1 MMHRLFW
8 GLFFVLLD
16 IDLTVGRATFDIL
29 PDFLGF
35 FLLMKGMEAEAS
47 GTGRFQRSRHLAFG
61 LFLLGAVCTGAGLL
75 NLEPMTEVVFWGL
88 ESLCLVGFLWILR
101 EITAH
106 GSEQLKALRL
116 IVAVVEVL
124 AALLGWV
131 PLVGGIC
138 GAATQVTA
146 IVFLLTY
153 WKEIK
158 RSAE

>member
-1 MMHRLFW
+1 MHRLFW

-35 FLLMKGMEAEAS
+35 FLLMKGMEAEDS

-116 IVAVVEVL
+116 IVGIVQVL
-124 AALLGWV
+124 GMVFGWL
-131 PLVGGIC
+131 PLVGSIC
-138 GAATQVTA
+138 AAAALV
-146 IVFLLTY
+146 IGGVFLLAF
-153 WKEIK
+153 WKEMK
-158 RSAE
+158 SAE

>member
-35 FLLMKGMEAEAS
+35 FLLMKGMEAEDS

-116 IVAVVEVL
+116 IVGIVQVL
-124 AALLGWV
+124 GMVFGWL
-131 PLVGGIC
+131 PLVGSIC
-138 GAATQVTA
+138 AAAALV
-146 IVFLLTY
+146 IGGVFLLAF
-153 WKEIK
+153 WKEMK
-158 RSAE
+158 SAE

>member
-16 IDLTVGRATFDIL
+16 IPVTVGRAEIEIL

-35 FLLMKGMEAEAS
+35 FLLMKDMETAAS
-47 GTGRFQRSRHLAFG
+47 ETGRFEKSRHVAFG
-61 LFLLGAVCTGAGLL
+61 LFLLSAVCYGANLL
-75 NLEPMTEVVFWGL
+75 NLKPMTEVAFWAL
-88 ESLCLVGFLWILR
+88 EFFCLVGFLWILR
-101 EITAH
+101 EVTAH

-131 PLVGGIC
+131 PLVGSIC
-138 GAATQVTA
+138 RTAALVTG
-146 IVFLLTY
+146 IVFLLAY
-153 WKEIK
+153 WKK
-158 RSAE
+158 

>member
-1 MMHRLFW
+1 MHRLFW

-47 GTGRFQRSRHLAFG
+47 GTCRFQRSRHLAFG

-116 IVAVVEVL
+116 IVGIVQVL
-124 AALLGWV
+124 GMIFGWL
-131 PLVGGIC
+131 PLVGSIC
-138 GAATQVTA
+138 AAAALV
-146 IVFLLTY
+146 IGGVFLLAF
-153 WKEIK
+153 WKEMK
-158 RSAE
+158 SAE

>member
-8 GLFFVLLD
+8 GLFLVLLD

-116 IVAVVEVL
+116 IVGIVQVL
-124 AALLGWV
+124 GMIFGWL
-131 PLVGGIC
+131 PLVGSIC
-138 GAATQVTA
+138 AAAALV
-146 IVFLLTY
+146 IGGVFLLAF
-153 WKEIK
+153 WKEMK
-158 RSAE
+158 SAE

>member
-1 MMHRLFW
+1 MHRLFW
-8 GLFFVLLD
+8 GLFLVLLD

-116 IVAVVEVL
+116 IVGIVQVL
-124 AALLGWV
+124 GMIFGWL
-131 PLVGGIC
+131 PLVGSIC
-138 GAATQVTA
+138 AAAALV
-146 IVFLLTY
+146 IGGVFLLAF
-153 WKEIK
+153 WKEMK
-158 RSAE
+158 SAE